1 MKIFKR
7 CLVCVITLITCF
19 FYIRFISSLP
29 SSLDSSKIQRVQ
41 GVVTEYNELPSA
53 KIFKVSYNSISYQF
67 SVDSS
72 YKISGADKDKPID
85 LYLYNNKVGLSEN
98 MLINTM
104 YNLSVLYCGSIL
116 IICAGFIVIAILEG
130 AFKNE

>member
-29 SSLDSSKIQRVQ
+29 NSFDRSKMQRVQ
-41 GVVTEYNELPSA
+41 GVVTEYNELPST
-53 KIFKVSYNSISYQF
+53 KIFKVSYNNISYQF

-72 YKISGADKDKPID
+72 YKISGADKNKLID
-85 LYLYNNKVGLSEN
+85 LYMYNNKVGLSEN

-104 YNLSVLYCGSIL
+104 YNLPVLYCGSIL
-116 IICAGFIVIAILEG
+116 IVCIGFIIVAKSEG
-130 AFKNE
+130 VFKNE

>member
-7 CLVCVITLITCF
+7 CLVCVVTIITCF

-29 SSLDSSKIQRVQ
+29 DSFDSSNVKKVQ
-41 GVVTEYNELPSA
+41 GIVTEYNELPSA
-53 KIFKVSYNSISYQF
+53 KVFKVSYGNISYQF

-72 YKISGADKDKPID
+72 YKISGANKNKPID
-85 LYLYNNKVGLSEN
+85 LYMCNNEVGLSEN

-104 YNLSVLYCGSIL
+104 YNLPVLYCGVIL
-116 IICAGFIVIAILEG
+116 IICTGFIIIAILEG

>member
-19 FYIRFISSLP
+19 FYLRFIGSLP
-29 SSLDSSKIQRVQ
+29 NSFDSSKVQKIQ

-53 KIFKVSYNSISYQF
+53 KIFKVSYNSIFYQF
-67 SVDSS
+67 SVDSN

-104 YNLSVLYCGSIL
+104 YNLPVLYCGTIL
-116 IICAGFIVIAILEG
+116 IICIGFIIIAILEG

>member
-29 SSLDSSKIQRVQ
+29 NSFDRSKMQRVQ
-41 GVVTEYNELPSA
+41 GVVTEYNELPST

-72 YKISGADKDKPID
+72 YQISGADKDKPID
-85 LYLYNNKVGLSEN
+85 LYMYNNKVSLSEN

-104 YNLSVLYCGSIL
+104 YNLPVLYCGSIL
-116 IICAGFIVIAILEG
+116 IICIGFIIVAKLEG
-130 AFKNE
+130 TFKNE

>member
-7 CLVCVITLITCF
+7 CLVCAITIITCF
-19 FYIRFISSLP
+19 FYLRFVGSLP
-29 SSLDSSKIQRVQ
+29 NSFDSSKVQKIQ

-53 KIFKVSYNSISYQF
+53 KVFKVSYDNISYQF

-72 YKISGADKDKPID
+72 YKISGINKNKPID
-85 LYLYNNKVGLSEN
+85 LYMYNNEVGLSEN
-98 MLINTM
+98 MLISTM
-104 YNLSVLYCGSIL
+104 YNLPVLYCGSIL
-116 IICAGFIVIAILEG
+116 IICIGFIIIAILEG

>member
-7 CLVCVITLITCF
+7 CLVCVITLITYF

-29 SSLDSSKIQRVQ
+29 NSFDRSKMQRVQ
-41 GVVTEYNELPSA
+41 GIVTEYNELPST

-72 YKISGADKDKPID
+72 YKIFGADKDKSID
-85 LYLYNNKVGLSEN
+85 LYMYNNKVGLSEN
-98 MLINTM
+98 MLINTI
-104 YNLSVLYCGSIL
+104 YNLQVLYCGSIL
-116 IICAGFIVIAILEG
+116 IICIGFIIIAKLEG

>member
-1 MKIFKR
+1 MKTFKR
-7 CLVCVITLITCF
+7 CLVCAITIIICF
-19 FYIRFISSLP
+19 FYLRFVGSLP
-29 SSLDSSKIQRVQ
+29 NSFDSSKVKKVQ

-72 YKISGADKDKPID
+72 YKISGVNKNKPID
-85 LYLYNNKVGLSEN
+85 LYMCNNEVGLSEN

-104 YNLSVLYCGSIL
+104 YNLPVLYCGTLL
-116 IICAGFIVIAILEG
+116 IICIGFIIIAKLGG

>member
-7 CLVCVITLITCF
+7 CLVCAITIIICF
-19 FYIRFISSLP
+19 FYLRFVGSLP
-29 SSLDSSKIQRVQ
+29 NSFDSSKVQKIQ

-72 YKISGADKDKPID
+72 YKISGVNKNKPID
-85 LYLYNNKVGLSEN
+85 LYMCNNEVGLSEN

-104 YNLSVLYCGSIL
+104 YNLPVLYCGTIL
-116 IICAGFIVIAILEG
+116 IICIGFIIIAKLEG
-130 AFKNE
+130 AFKNG

>member
-29 SSLDSSKIQRVQ
+29 NSFDRSKMQRVQ
-41 GVVTEYNELPSA
+41 GVVTEYNELPST
-53 KIFKVSYNSISYQF
+53 KIFKVSCNNISYQF

-72 YKISGADKDKPID
+72 YKISGADKDKSID
-85 LYLYNNKVGLSEN
+85 LYMYNNKVGLSEN

-104 YNLSVLYCGSIL
+104 YNLPVLYCGSIL
-116 IICAGFIVIAILEG
+116 IICIGFIIVAKSEG

>member
-7 CLVCVITLITCF
+7 CLVCAITLITCF
-19 FYIRFISSLP
+19 FYLRFIGSLP
-29 SSLDSSKIQRVQ
+29 NSFDSSKVKKVQ

-72 YKISGADKDKPID
+72 YKISGVNKNKPID
-85 LYLYNNKVGLSEN
+85 LYMCNNEVGLSEN

-104 YNLSVLYCGSIL
+104 YNLPVLYCGTIL
-116 IICAGFIVIAILEG
+116 IICIGFIIIAILEG

>member
-29 SSLDSSKIQRVQ
+29 NSFDRSKMQRVQ
-41 GVVTEYNELPSA
+41 GVVTEYNELPST
-53 KIFKVSYNSISYQF
+53 KIFKVSYNNISYQF

-72 YKISGADKDKPID
+72 YQISGADKDKPID
-85 LYLYNNKVGLSEN
+85 LYMYNNKVGLSEN

-104 YNLSVLYCGSIL
+104 YNLPVLYCGSIL
-116 IICAGFIVIAILEG
+116 IICIGFIIVAKSEG

>member
-7 CLVCVITLITCF
+7 CLVCVITIITCF

-29 SSLDSSKIQRVQ
+29 NSFDSSKVKKVQ
-41 GVVTEYNELPSA
+41 GIVTEYNELPSA
-53 KIFKVSYNSISYQF
+53 KVFKVSYDNISYQF

-72 YKISGADKDKPID
+72 YKISGIDKNKPIA
-85 LYLYNNKVGLSEN
+85 LYMYNNEVGLSEN

-104 YNLSVLYCGSIL
+104 YNLPVLYCGSIL
-116 IICAGFIVIAILEG
+116 IICTGFIIIVILEG

>member
-29 SSLDSSKIQRVQ
+29 NSFDRSKMQRVQ
-41 GVVTEYNELPSA
+41 GVVTEYNELPST
-53 KIFKVSYNSISYQF
+53 KIFKVSYNNIFYQF

-72 YKISGADKDKPID
+72 YKISGADKNKLID
-85 LYLYNNKVGLSEN
+85 LYMYNNKVGLSES

-104 YNLSVLYCGSIL
+104 YNLPVLYCSTIL
-116 IICAGFIVIAILEG
+116 IICVGFIIIAKSEG
-130 AFKNE
+130 VFKNE

>member
-19 FYIRFISSLP
+19 FYLRFIGSLP
-29 SSLDSSKIQRVQ
+29 NSFDSSKVQKIQ

-104 YNLSVLYCGSIL
+104 YNLPVLYCGTIL
-116 IICAGFIVIAILEG
+116 IICIGFIIIAILEG

>member
-7 CLVCVITLITCF
+7 CLVCAIILITCF
-19 FYIRFISSLP
+19 FYLRFIGSLP
-29 SSLDSSKIQRVQ
+29 NSFDSSKVKKVQ

-53 KIFKVSYNSISYQF
+53 KVFKVSYDNISYQF

-72 YKISGADKDKPID
+72 YKISGINKNKPID
-85 LYLYNNKVGLSEN
+85 LYMYNNEVGLSEN

-104 YNLSVLYCGSIL
+104 YNLPVLYCGTIL
-116 IICAGFIVIAILEG
+116 IICIGFIIIAKLGG

>member
-29 SSLDSSKIQRVQ
+29 NSFDRSKMQRVQ
-41 GVVTEYNELPSA
+41 GVVTEYNELPST
-53 KIFKVSYNSISYQF
+53 KIFKVSYNNISYQF

-72 YKISGADKDKPID
+72 YKISGADKNKLID
-85 LYLYNNKVGLSEN
+85 LYMYNNKVGLSEN

-104 YNLSVLYCGSIL
+104 YNLPVLYCSTIL
-116 IICAGFIVIAILEG
+116 IICVGFIIIAKSEG

>member
-1 MKIFKR
+1 MKIFKH
-7 CLVCVITLITCF
+7 CLVCIITLITCF

-29 SSLDSSKIQRVQ
+29 NSFDSSKMQRVQ
-41 GVVTEYNELPSA
+41 GVVTEYNELPST

-85 LYLYNNKVGLSEN
+85 LYMYNNKVGLSES

-104 YNLSVLYCGSIL
+104 YNLPVLYCGSIL
-116 IICAGFIVIAILEG
+116 IVCIGFIIVAKLEG

>member
-29 SSLDSSKIQRVQ
+29 NSFDSSKIQRVQ
-41 GVVTEYNELPSA
+41 GVVTEYNELPST
-53 KIFKVSYNSISYQF
+53 KIFKVCYNNISYQF

-72 YKISGADKDKPID
+72 YKISRVDKDKPID
-85 LYLYNNKVGLSEN
+85 LYMYDNKVGLSEN
-98 MLINTM
+98 MLINTI
-104 YNLSVLYCGSIL
+104 YNLPVLYCGSIL
-116 IICAGFIVIAILEG
+116 IVCIGFIIIAKLEG
-130 AFKNE
+130 IFKNE